1 MGVRDYYEVRAV
13 NHDTDE
19 DYLLSGLNLTCAEEL
34 QGDFYA
40 EDIELRIAVG
50 ITFRVKAELCDVEN
64 PENYTIDPRN
74 AEIICDNGDG
84 TFIATAEG
92 ATEIV
97 LTNEIRREW
106 KNE

>member
-1 MGVRDYYEVRAV
+1 M
-13 NHDTDE
+13 
-19 DYLLSGLNLTCAEEL
+19 TCAEEL
-34 QGDFYA
+34 QSDFYA
-40 EDIELRIAVG
+40 EDIELRIAVDM
-50 ITFRVKAELCDVEN
+50 TFRMKAELYDVEN
-64 PENYTIDPRN
+64 PKNYTIDPRN

-84 TFIATAEG
+84 TFITIAEG

>member
-1 MGVRDYYEVRAV
+1 M
-13 NHDTDE
+13 
-19 DYLLSGLNLTCAEEL
+19 TCAEEL

-40 EDIELRIAVG
+40 EDIEPRIAVG
-50 ITFRVKAELCDVEN
+50 TTFRMKAELYNAEN
-64 PENYTIDPRN
+64 PDNYTIAPRN

-84 TFIATAEG
+84 TFIAIAEG

>member
-1 MGVRDYYEVRAV
+1 M
-13 NHDTDE
+13 
-19 DYLLSGLNLTCAEEL
+19 
-34 QGDFYA
+34 

-50 ITFRVKAELCDVEN
+50 TTFSMKAELYDVEN

>member
-1 MGVRDYYEVRAV
+1 M
-13 NHDTDE
+13 
-19 DYLLSGLNLTCAEEL
+19 TCAEEL

-40 EDIELRIAVG
+40 EGFKPRIAVG
-50 ITFRVKAELCDVEN
+50 TTFRMKEELYDVEN

-84 TFIATAEG
+84 TFIEIAEG

-106 KNE
+106 KTE

>member
-1 MGVRDYYEVRAV
+1 M
-13 NHDTDE
+13 
-19 DYLLSGLNLTCAEEL
+19 
-34 QGDFYA
+34 
-40 EDIELRIAVG
+40 
-50 ITFRVKAELCDVEN
+50 EN
-64 PENYTIDPRN
+64 PENYTLDPRN

-84 TFIATAEG
+84 TFIEIAEG